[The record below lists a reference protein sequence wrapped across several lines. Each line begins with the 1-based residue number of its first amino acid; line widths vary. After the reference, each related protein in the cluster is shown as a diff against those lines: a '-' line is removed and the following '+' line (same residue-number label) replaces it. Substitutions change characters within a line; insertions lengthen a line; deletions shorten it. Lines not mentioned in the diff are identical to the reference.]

1 MAPVKKFGIEVNF
14 LTGRFVATYH
24 NDRQQHEWP
33 PHPARL
39 FSALVDA
46 WADREVPDHSER
58 SALEWLESQKPPD
71 INASEA
77 VPRTTVLHFVPVNDA
92 AIVSKKW
99 HEKRSEQVSDLSS
112 QLNAELSL
120 SNGEITKKSD
130 RLERKLAKAKEIKGQ
145 ITETGRSNPKDAI
158 AMLPEHRKKQSR
170 FYPSVTPDVPRV
182 VFMWNHSPPDDIAKV
197 LDGLLLRVA
206 RLGHSSSIV
215 SCRLVTEGLEAT
227 LKAGD
232 EGISLRTVRRGQL
245 TEIER
250 QFTRHKGINPRSLP
264 YTNIRYRPTAEIS
277 TQTDSIRRPN
287 TAADWI
293 IFEFMPG
300 ARSFPASR
308 VVEIATAMRRAIIN
322 YAEEPIPE
330 EISGHTP
337 DGRPTSL
344 PHIAFL
350 PLPNVGYEHSDGRL
364 LGLAVSLPNVVGD
377 STRRVLYRAI
387 GHWESTKGDIL
398 ELALGT
404 ESVVCLRRQ
413 RGPATLTSLRPN
425 VWGRPS
431 RRWISATPVALPRHP
446 GQLSGGTAAKQAKAW
461 KEAESTVSL
470 TCTHVDLPKPISVEV
485 SNSPYANGIR
495 PANWFPVFTQPV
507 KDRRPIRRQLVHT
520 SITFEHPIRG
530 PLMLGAG
537 RFVGMGLMRPAPL
550 PNSTTSIGGSP

>member
-1 MAPVKKFGIEVNF
+1 MAPAKKFGIEVNF

-46 WADREVPDHSER
+46 WADTDVPDRSER

-77 VPRTTVLHFVPVNDA
+77 VPRTTVTHFVPVNDA
-92 AIVSKKW
+92 KMPIKSYEQWSK
-99 HEKRSEQVSDLSS
+99 QVSILSS
-112 QLNAELSL
+112 QSDANLSL
-120 SNGEITKKSD
+120 SNGELTKKTKKLD
-130 RLERKLAKAKEIKGQ
+130 KKLE
-145 ITETGRSNPKDAI
+145 NAI
-158 AMLPEHRKKQSR
+158 EEAVAMLPEQRKKQSR
-170 FYPSVTPDVPRV
+170 FYPSVTPEDPRV
-182 VFMWNHSPPDDIAKV
+182 VFLWNLSPPDDIAKV

-206 RLGHSSSIV
+206 RLGHSSSLV

-264 YTNIRYRPTAEIS
+264 YTNIRYRPTAEMS
-277 TQTDSIRRPN
+277 SQTDSIRRPN

-300 ARSFPASR
+300 SRSFPASR
-308 VVEIATAMRRAIIN
+308 VVEMATAMRRAIIS
-322 YAEEPIPE
+322 YAKEPIPE

-377 STRRVLYRAI
+377 STRRALYRAI
-387 GHWESTKGDIL
+387 GHWESTKGEIL

-404 ESVVCLRRQ
+404 ESVVCLHRQ
-413 RGPATLTSLRPN
+413 RGPATLISLRPN

-431 RRWISATPVALPRHP
+431 KRWISATPVALPRHP

-495 PANWFPVFTQPV
+495 PANWFPIFTQPV
-507 KDRRPIRRQLVHT
+507 KDRRPIRRQLVHA
-520 SITFEHPIRG
+520 SVTFEHPIRG
-530 PLMLGAG
+530 PLILGAG

-550 PNSTTSIGGSP
+550 PNSTTSIGG